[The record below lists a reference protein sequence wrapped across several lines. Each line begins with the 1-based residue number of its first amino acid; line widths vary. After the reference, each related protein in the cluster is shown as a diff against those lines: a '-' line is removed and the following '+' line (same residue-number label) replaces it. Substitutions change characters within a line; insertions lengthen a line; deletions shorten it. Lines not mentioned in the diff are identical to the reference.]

1 MSKVK
6 TVAIVGSHPK
16 TRMNAPWGDK
26 SIDLWVFNSAPTA
39 EWCKRA
45 TAVFEVHPAGEYT
58 NPLVTK
64 SEYWSWLQG
73 QHVTDVIMAQKDPR
87 VPMAKAY
94 PLDLIIKTYLSGF
107 RRGKE
112 VNKYFTS
119 TPCYAIAYALYMGY
133 KRIELYGIEMET
145 NSEYIYQRD
154 GVGLWIGIA
163 LGLGVTVVL
172 DQYTS
177 MFLSQ
182 LYGFDDDHS
191 HITRED
197 LEENAIEIQKAFDAA
212 QNHLNFIKGQ
222 MNAVISKIDAMR
234 QAGAAPAE
242 IQALGTEYG
251 RLNDQHEQAIAD
263 VADLNGQLK
272 MLRFY
277 LAKIERQMMANG
289 EAASVMV
296 LRETKLRAVG
306 LAV

>member
-1 MSKVK
+1 MIKNR

-16 TRMNAPWGDK
+16 TRENAPWNDPA
-26 SIDLWVFNSAPTA
+26 IDLWVFNAAAISD
-39 EWCKRA
+39 WCKRV
-45 TAVFEVHPAGEYT
+45 TAVFEIHPAGEYT
-58 NPLVTK
+58 NPLVVK
-64 SEYWSWLQG
+64 SDYWNWLQAQTG
-73 QHVTDVIMAQKDPR
+73 AEILMAHRDPR
-87 VPMAKAY
+87 VPMSRNY
-94 PLDLIIKTYLSGF
+94 PLDSVINSYLSNF
-107 RRGKE
+107 KRGNDI
-112 VNKYFTS
+112 NKYFTS
-119 TPCYAIAYALYMGY
+119 SPCYAIAYAIYKGY

-163 LGLGVTVVL
+163 LGLGVSVVL

-182 LYGFDDDHS
+182 LYGFEDDHR

-197 LEENAIEIQKAFDAA
+197 LEENAIEIQKAFDKE
-212 QNHLNFIKGQ
+212 QNALNYTRGQ
-222 MNAVISKIDAMR
+222 MNAIISKIDTMKR
-234 QAGAAPAE
+234 EGQPAE
-242 IQALGTEYG
+242 VIQSLGSEYG
-251 RLNDQHEQAIAD
+251 RLNSDLEQKIAN

-289 EAASVMV
+289 QAAAVMS
-296 LRETKLRAVG
+296 LNDTKLRAAG